1 MDYKFLDKV
10 TEQIISETTIDM
22 DEGRIYPP
30 TSLNPYPPSDFSIPL
45 SISNKWKGWR
55 TAAAPFFSSPPFSF
69 TIHCRDVYGLNEQE
83 IKYVWKEYKD
93 IIKDKIEN
101 NDL

>member
-10 TEQIISETTIDM
+10 LDQLVRETTIDM

-30 TSLNPYPPSDFSIPL
+30 FLFSLLPHRS
-45 SISNKWKGWR
+45 
-55 TAAAPFFSSPPFSF
+55 FFPSPPFSF

-101 NDL
+101 NG

>member
-10 TEQIISETTIDM
+10 LDQLVRETTIDM

-30 TSLNPYPPSDFSIPL
+30 TSLSLVSYFLLPFNISL
-45 SISNKWKGWR
+45 S
-55 TAAAPFFSSPPFSF
+55 SSFSF

-101 NDL
+101 NG

>member
-1 MDYKFLDKV
+1 MDYKFLDRV
-10 TEQIISETTIDM
+10 LDQIVRETTIDI

-30 TSLNPYPPSDFSIPL
+30 TSLNPYPL
-45 SISNKWKGWR
+45 SI
-55 TAAAPFFSSPPFSF
+55 PFFSSPPFSF

-93 IIKDKIEN
+93 NIYYKIIEN
-101 NDL
+101 NGV

>member
-10 TEQIISETTIDM
+10 LDQIVRETTIDM

-30 TSLNPYPPSDFSIPL
+30 TSLHSLTSSLTLDFSVFI
-45 SISNKWKGWR
+45 
-55 TAAAPFFSSPPFSF
+55 SPPFSF

-101 NDL
+101 NG